1 MHRSSDLLYTQTLVT
16 NMHLLLLGW
25 KRSEEFLIQVFVIFS
40 GRFVRFVFILLFR
53 SLVRKMQL
61 DDGKSKDNV
70 NYMFQRETTESL
82 DSLMM
87 NGRGCPIERPSDLIH
102 F

>member
-1 MHRSSDLLYTQTLVT
+1 
-16 NMHLLLLGW
+16 
-25 KRSEEFLIQVFVIFS
+25 
-40 GRFVRFVFILLFR
+40 
-53 SLVRKMQL
+53 MQL

-87 NGRGCPIERPSDLIH
+87 NGRGYPIEQPWDLIH
-102 F
+102 Y